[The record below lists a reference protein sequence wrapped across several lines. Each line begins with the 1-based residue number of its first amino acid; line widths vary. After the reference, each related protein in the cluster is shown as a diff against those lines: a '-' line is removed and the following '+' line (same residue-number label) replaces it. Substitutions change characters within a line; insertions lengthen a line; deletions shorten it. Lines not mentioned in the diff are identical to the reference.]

1 MAKKSRDEIISQ
13 DMKRLHELGYKQ
25 ELARSMSGFTNF
37 AISFTIISVLAGT
50 LTMFAFGLNVAGPS
64 AMAYG
69 WPIVSFFA
77 LLVGLSMAEIVSA
90 YPTAGGLYYWASKLG
105 GASWGWFTAWF
116 NVIGQI
122 AVTAGIDYGLA
133 MFIDALLNQYIP
145 AIPATDHA
153 GAIATLIIYAIILIS
168 QAYMNSLGINFISML
183 NNISAWWHIGGV
195 VLIAGLLLFFAPHHE
210 HPFQFM
216 YNTHFTNS
224 GFPYWYGF
232 LLGFLLTAYT
242 ITGFDASAH
251 VSEETEGASTAAA
264 HGIIMAVLV
273 SAIAGYLLILGLIVA
288 MPELADTMG
297 STNPVLYILNTRL
310 GETVGT
316 LLFLVTI
323 VAQYFCGTASITSN
337 SRMIFAFARDG
348 GMPGSKTLYKLN
360 SRHVPWNALLLS
372 ITSAFILALP
382 ALFSTVIYSA
392 VTSIAVI
399 GLYIAYVIPVFLRLL
414 HKDRFQAGPFSLG
427 KWSTIVGSLAI
438 LWTVFAAVLFVSP
451 VYYPITLTNFNFTGV
466 VFVLLWLFLIPWY
479 MLSVRHWFKGPQ
491 SAFDDKKDIDFIAPD
506 HHLHQNL

>member
-1 MAKKSRDEIISQ
+1 MAKLSRDEIMKQ
-13 DMKRLHELGYKQ
+13 DLKRLHELGYKQ

-50 LTMFAFGLNVAGPS
+50 LTMFAFGLNVAGTS

-77 LLVGLSMAEIVSA
+77 LMVGLAMAEIVSA

-105 GASWGWFTAWF
+105 GPGWGWFTAWF
-116 NVIGQI
+116 NVIGQV

-145 AIPATDHA
+145 AVPATDQA
-153 GAIATLIIYAIILIS
+153 GAIATLIIYAIILLS
-168 QAYMNSLGINFISML
+168 QAYMNSLGINFVSML

-195 VLIAGLLLFFAPHHE
+195 VIISGLLLFFVPHHE

-216 YNTHFTNS
+216 YNTQFTNS

-232 LLGFLLTAYT
+232 LLGFLLTGYT

-264 HGIIMAVLV
+264 HGIIMAIVV
-273 SAIAGYLLILGLIVA
+273 SAIAGYILILGLIVA
-288 MPELADTMG
+288 MPDLKDTMG

-316 LLFLVTI
+316 LLFLIAI
-323 VAQYFCGTASITSN
+323 VAQFFCGTASITSN
-337 SRMIFAFARDG
+337 SRMLFAFSRDG
-348 GMPGSKTLYKLN
+348 GMPGSKTIYKLN
-360 SRHVPWNALLLS
+360 SRHVPWNALLVS
-372 ITSAFILALP
+372 IAAAFILALP

-399 GLYIAYVIPVFLRLL
+399 GLYIAYVIPVFLRLI
-414 HKDRFQAGPFSLG
+414 HKDRFKAGPFNLG
-427 KWSTIVGSLAI
+427 KWSSLVGWLAI
-438 LWTVFAAVLFVSP
+438 LWTVLASVLFVLP
-451 VYYPITLTNFNFTGV
+451 VTYPITFTNFNFTGV
-466 VFVLLWLFLIPWY
+466 VFILVWICLIPWY
-479 MLSVRHWFKGPQ
+479 FTSVRHWFKGPK
-491 SAFDDKKDIDFIAPD
+491 SAFDDKTDLDFIAPD
-506 HHLHQNL
+506 HHHHSF